1 MKVEEPAYVVIDTNV
16 LISAG
21 LLPNSQTAKVL
32 VVALE
37 HFVLVQNPMT
47 WAELQKKITLPK
59 FDKYFGDDGR
69 LRFLAR
75 LAQNAKFLEPGSTAI
90 ECRDPKDNMFLALA
104 VDANAQAIVSGDADL
119 KDMSSYKGIEIY
131 AITQFLNR
139 FAPLL

>member
-1 MKVEEPAYVVIDTNV
+1 MKDKELPYVVIDTNV

-104 VDANAQAIVSGDADL
+104 VDANAKAIVSGDADL
-119 KDMSSYKGIEIY
+119 KDMNSYKGIDIY
-131 AITQFLNR
+131 SPTNFFSKFTQ
-139 FAPLL
+139 LL